1 MHIRCH
7 AMAIFLLALVSFGTQ
22 AQTTVPTTGLGTCI
36 DFITSQS
43 TTLTGQINSNTTFK
57 IAYGSASYTDMPNKI
72 VYIRNYSCASQDMPG
87 MYSTVSVLAHEF
99 GHVKFNYSFA
109 KTTRQAYIDEACK
122 MEGLAVTNNIV
133 ARNEISISTQNSI
146 DIKLAASNPDQLFG
160 IYSAGGPNVASN
172 VGKSFC
178 ANNVT
183 STTGQNYNVYYGE
196 QYDKLP

>member
-36 DFITSQS
+36 DFTTSQS
-43 TTLTGQINSNTTFK
+43 TTLTGQINSNTNFK

-87 MYSTVSVLAHEF
+87 MYFTVSVLAHEF

-178 ANNVT
+178 ANNIT